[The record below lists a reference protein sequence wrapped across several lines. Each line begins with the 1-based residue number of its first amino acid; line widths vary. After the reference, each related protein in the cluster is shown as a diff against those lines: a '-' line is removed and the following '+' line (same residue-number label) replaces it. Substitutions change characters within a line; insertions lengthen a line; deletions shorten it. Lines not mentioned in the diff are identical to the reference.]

1 MIMPDSEGQSFDVSV
16 LTRLRILS
24 SYKMLVFAYLRASTT
39 QQDATRAKNTL
50 QQFAGER
57 GHRIA
62 GWFIENVSGAKEHRP
77 ELLRLLEH
85 SQPGDVMLIEQVDRL
100 TRMNSEVWGRLKNTI
115 KKHGLYI
122 VSLELPTSWQ
132 ALNQPECVQG
142 FHSQLL
148 GVINELMVDI
158 LALTARKDYEDRKR
172 RQAEGIAKNRAKFT
186 GRKADDSRHRA
197 VIELRTLGKSIS
209 ETMKLTGYSH
219 AQVCKIWRQHKEK
232 T

>member
-1 MIMPDSEGQSFDVSV
+1 
-16 LTRLRILS
+16 
-24 SYKMLVFAYLRASTT
+24 MLVFAYLRASTV
-39 QQDATRAKNTL
+39 QQDAARAKNAL
-50 QQFAGER
+50 QQFADGH

-62 GWFIENVSGAKEHRP
+62 GWFIENASGTKENRP

-85 SQPGDVMLIEQVDRL
+85 SQPGDAMLIEQVDRL
-100 TRMNSEVWGRLKNTI
+100 TRMNSEAWERLKNTI

-122 VSLELPTSWQ
+122 VSLDLPTSWQ
-132 ALNQPECVQG
+132 ALSQLECNQG

-148 GVINELMVDI
+148 GAINELMLDI

-172 RQAEGIAKNRAKFT
+172 RQAEGISKNKVKFT
-186 GRKADDSRHRA
+186 GRKADGTRHKA

-219 AQVCKIWRQHKEK
+219 AQVCRIWRSYRE
-232 T
+232 

>member
-1 MIMPDSEGQSFDVSV
+1 
-16 LTRLRILS
+16 
-24 SYKMLVFAYLRASTT
+24 MLVFAYLRASTA

-50 QQFAGER
+50 QQFANEY

-62 GWFIENVSGAKEHRP
+62 GWFIENVSGTKEHRP
-77 ELLRLLEH
+77 ELIRLLGH

-100 TRMNSEVWGRLKNTI
+100 TRMSPEAWERLKSTI
-115 KKHGLYI
+115 KMQGLYI
-122 VSLELPTSWQ
+122 VSLDLPTSWQ
-132 ALNQPECVQG
+132 ALNQPECDQC

-148 GVINELMVDI
+148 GMINELMLDI

-172 RQAEGIAKNRAKFT
+172 RQAEGIAKNRVKFT

-209 ETMKLTGYSH
+209 VTMKLTGYSH
-219 AQVCKIWRQHKEK
+219 AQVCRIWKQHKER

>member
-1 MIMPDSEGQSFDVSV
+1 
-16 LTRLRILS
+16 
-24 SYKMLVFAYLRASTT
+24 MLVFAYLRASTV
-39 QQDATRAKNTL
+39 QQDATRAKDTL
-50 QQFAGER
+50 QRFADDH

-62 GWFIENVSGAKEHRP
+62 GWFIENASGTKEHRP
-77 ELLRLLEH
+77 ELVRLLEH

-100 TRMNSEVWGRLKNTI
+100 TRMNSEAWERLKRTI
-115 KKHGLYI
+115 RSQGLYI
-122 VSLELPTSWQ
+122 VSLDLPTSWQ
-132 ALNQPECVQG
+132 ALNQNECGQG

-148 GVINELMVDI
+148 GVINELMLDI

-172 RQAEGIAKNRAKFT
+172 RQAEGISKNKAKFR
-186 GRKADDSRHRA
+186 GRKADDSRHKA

-219 AQVCKIWRQHKEK
+219 AQVCRIWKSHKRLC